1 MTDPSSAVLAVEESP
16 VFLRVAIILQAVA
29 LFLTSIT
36 AGLLLTAP
44 SGRVLHSASAYSVFA
59 AGLVHLI
66 AVILVWRRGG
76 GAGRPV
82 LYSAGFFVLVLAQIA
97 LGIAQAVTLHLPL
110 GVLLFGYS
118 VLQLSQLP
126 SVRRLAPE
134 TV

>member
-16 VFLRVAIILQAVA
+16 VFLRVAIILQAVT
-29 LFLTSIT
+29 LFSAPIT

-44 SGRVLHSASAYSVFA
+44 SGRALHSASAYSVFA
-59 AGLVHLI
+59 AALVHLV

-76 GAGRPV
+76 GAARPV

-126 SVRRLAPE
+126 SMRRLAPE
-134 TV
+134 SV